1 MGKFAR
7 SARPLSGFTYH
18 RMCRFLLIQPCRAKA
33 WKNKSTRQ
41 YYGKFYSM
49 ENFIPKHF
57 GQVKT
62 IKQQNHVI
70 IDWLIFDI

>member
-1 MGKFAR
+1 MPIDSTMSRKN
-7 SARPLSGFTYH
+7 
-18 RMCRFLLIQPCRAKA
+18 ME
-33 WKNKSTRQ
+33 NKSARQ

-62 IKQQNHVI
+62 HKTAKPRNNRLAHI
-70 IDWLIFDI
+70 

>member
-1 MGKFAR
+1 MPIDSTMSRKNVE
-7 SARPLSGFTYH
+7 
-18 RMCRFLLIQPCRAKA
+18 
-33 WKNKSTRQ
+33 NKSTRQ